1 MESVYK
7 LDLIIPAMFENGSIN
22 PVWKKQMKN
31 GKKQYVT
38 YVKCDFLR
46 KGMHPFIR
54 LVDTYDYGENIDD
67 VREAYGKKFYTI
79 ECENGRFKIIAKESK
94 RIKKTVLSVRIYVED
109 NL

>member
-54 LVDTYDYGENIDD
+54 LVDTYDYGED
-67 VREAYGKKFYTI
+67 VVDVKEAYRNKFYTI

-94 RIKKTVLSVRIYVED
+94 RIKKTLLNLTICIED
-109 NL
+109 